1 LYQIIIQLN
10 NKESNFDV
18 LTILNRIKLIK
29 CVVIHFWPRK
39 KIKKIKN
46 KKNPKYK
53 RIYMKKAYKIALV
66 SGEGPKW
73 QVKKLEDQ
81 NVYD

>member
-1 LYQIIIQLN
+1 LN

-46 KKNPKYK
+46 KKKS
-53 RIYMKKAYKIALV
+53 KIQEDIHEE
-66 SGEGPKW
+66 S
-73 QVKKLEDQ
+73 LEDCPS
-81 NVYD
+81 